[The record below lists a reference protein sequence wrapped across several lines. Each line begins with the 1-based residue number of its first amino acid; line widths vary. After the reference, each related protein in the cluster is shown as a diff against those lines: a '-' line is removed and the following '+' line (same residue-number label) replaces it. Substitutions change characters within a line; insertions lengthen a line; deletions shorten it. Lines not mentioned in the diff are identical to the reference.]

1 MLCLDQLWTS
11 EVLQWT
17 STRLLHRALRG
28 GDSFDRLRY
37 GSPSRTP
44 LPGKGAVDTMPNKHG
59 NGWRA
64 RWVDEHGKRQSTT
77 FRYRRDAELCERR
90 KKGEIEEIVRG
101 LRVGLPPDRTVGDLC
116 DYWITNRVPQK
127 RSGNHDESIIK
138 CHLRPAFGDL
148 LVRQFNVEHVDRFV
162 VARAHLNRKTV
173 ANHLTL
179 LGAMLNV
186 ARDLGW
192 IAVVPRIRK
201 PKVRPFSSDFR
212 FLRTDDEIRR
222 FLVAAREI
230 GEAVYMLYATAVL
243 TGMRAGELA
252 GLEWSDVD
260 FERRLITVQRSYD
273 GPTKADDVRYIPILD
288 ALLPDLRA
296 WRLVNGSR
304 LVFPNEMGAM
314 LGKSARVFQEVF
326 KRVLKRAGFGTVEV
340 DGKTRQYIR
349 FHDLRHTFASHWVM
363 KGGDLFKLQKILGH
377 KTVQMTMRYA
387 HLVPNAFAEDHA
399 RFVRV
404 VVARTEVVQLAAHRA
419 AP

>member
-1 MLCLDQLWTS
+1 MSGPVLDQ
-11 EVLQWT
+11 
-17 STRLLHRALRG
+17 TRLPGRG
-28 GDSFDRLRY
+28 FVR
-37 GSPSRTP
+37 PSSACLAPRTP

-59 NGWRA
+59 TGWRA
-64 RWVDEHGKRQSTT
+64 RWVDEHGKRQSLT

-90 KKGEIEEIVRG
+90 KKAEVEEVVRG
-101 LRVGLPPDRTVGDLC
+101 LRVGLPPDRTFDDVC

-138 CHLRPAFGDL
+138 CHLRPAFGVL
-148 LVRQFNVEHVDRFV
+148 LVRHLNVEHVDRFV

-192 IAVVPRIRK
+192 ITTTPRIRK
-201 PKVRPFSSDFR
+201 PKVRPFSADFR

-222 FLVAAREI
+222 FLIAAREV
-230 GEAVYMLYATAVL
+230 GEAVYVLYATAIL

-252 GLEWSDVD
+252 GLEWSDVSFD
-260 FERRLITVQRSYD
+260 RRLITVQRSYD
-273 GPTKADDVRYIPILD
+273 GPTKADDVRYVPILD

-296 WRLVNGSR
+296 WRLLNGSR
-304 LVFPNEMGAM
+304 LAFPNEIGAM
-314 LGKSARVFQEVF
+314 LGKSARVFQEVLR
-326 KRVLKRAGFGTVEV
+326 RVLKRAGFGTTEV

-387 HLVPNAFAEDHA
+387 HLAPHAFVEDFSRFGSSSALPEAKVQALTSAHHA
-399 RFVRV
+399 R
-404 VVARTEVVQLAAHRA
+404 
-419 AP
+419 